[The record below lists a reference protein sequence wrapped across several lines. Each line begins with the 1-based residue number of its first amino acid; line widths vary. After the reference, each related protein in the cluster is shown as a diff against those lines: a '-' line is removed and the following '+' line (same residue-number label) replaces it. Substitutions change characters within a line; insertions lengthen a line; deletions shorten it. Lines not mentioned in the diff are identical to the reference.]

1 MSLEDANNFS
11 MKSLKSVMVQS
22 KMIEDM
28 KKLQFIHKDIDE
40 DTFDPEE
47 DIDDPF
53 DMEDFNPGA
62 KNQD

>member
-1 MSLEDANNFS
+1 